1 MCAIDKL
8 FPAIREERNLEK
20 REILKQALEEL
31 VEDKIILHK
40 LKSEVERL
48 QPFEHIAE
56 ELTYA

>member
-8 FPAIREERNLEK
+8 FPAIREEKNLEK
-20 REILKQALEEL
+20 RELLKEVLTEL
-31 VEDKIILHK
+31 VEDKKHIFDLS
-40 LKSEVERL
+40 SEVERL